1 MPPKLTLLC
10 SRTYNPDV
18 RTLAGSVAAILLMAA
33 SLIVGAPPSHS
44 RQNRNPPSV
53 TPPPSDAT
61 PSQSSNGN
69 SGSGAGPA
77 PAQQPAGAPAQ
88 NGEQNPVQNGTST
101 IRRVTQLVQL
111 VAAVTDRRQKFITD
125 LDVGDFRIL
134 DDGHQQKIS
143 FFSRQ
148 TDLPL
153 RIALLLD
160 TSNSIRD
167 RLNFEQ
173 DASIDF
179 LTDLLRR
186 HKDMAFIMTF
196 DNEPQVVQDYSEDID
211 ILARSIEKQR
221 AGGGTALNDA
231 IYTASQHLLQAP
243 PAPGQDPAVRRVL
256 VVFSDGDDNLSD
268 HSLEEALDMAQRAG
282 VAIYAI
288 STNTTWVALD
298 GETVRKLHESQG
310 EKVLKEFAD
319 QTGGRIFFPYSTNDL
334 ASSFQ
339 DIGAEL
345 RSQYLLAFLPD
356 SLVPNGKFH
365 TLKVETDRKGLTV
378 RTRKGYFAP
387 TSSGV
392 GAIFTPP
399 SR

>member
-1 MPPKLTLLC
+1 
-10 SRTYNPDV
+10 
-18 RTLAGSVAAILLMAA
+18 MAA
-33 SLIVGAPPSHS
+33 SLIPGAPISRAQQNSPSA
-44 RQNRNPPSV
+44 
-53 TPPPSDAT
+53 PPPPANTSPVPGPGAVSGSSAT
-61 PSQSSNGN
+61 SSQSQN
-69 SGSGAGPA
+69 A
-77 PAQQPAGAPAQ
+77 AQPGAPAQ
-88 NGEQNPVQNGTST
+88 SGAQNPAQNATST

-111 VAAVTDRRQKFITD
+111 VAVVTDHRHKFITD
-125 LDVGDFRIL
+125 LDVSDFRVL

-167 RLNFEQ
+167 RLQFEQ

-179 LTDLLRR
+179 LTDVLRR
-186 HKDMAFIMTF
+186 HKDMGFIMTF

-231 IYTASQHLLQAP
+231 IYKASQHLMQAP
-243 PAPGQDPAVRRVL
+243 PAPGKDPEVRRVL
-256 VVFSDGDDNLSD
+256 VIFSDGDDNLSD
-268 HSLEEALDMAQRAG
+268 HSLDDALNMAQRAG
-282 VAIYAI
+282 IAIYAI
-288 STNTTWVALD
+288 STNTNWVALD

-310 EKVLKEFAD
+310 EKILRQFAD

-334 ASSFQ
+334 AESFQ

-345 RSQYLLAFLPD
+345 RSQYLIAFLPD
-356 SLVPNGKFH
+356 SLVPNGRFH
-365 TLKVETDRKGLTV
+365 ALKVETERKGLTV
-378 RTRKGYFAP
+378 RTRRGYFAP
-387 TSSGV
+387 TTSGESEISTV
-392 GAIFTPP
+392 P
-399 SR
+399 SQ

>member
-1 MPPKLTLLC
+1 MRGTLTPPKLTLL
-10 SRTYNPDV
+10 SVHTYNPDV
-18 RTLAGSVAAILLMAA
+18 KALAGFVAAIILMAA
-33 SLIVGAPPSHS
+33 GMVVGVPVA
-44 RQNRNPPSV
+44 RGQQNSPAAS
-53 TPPPSDAT
+53 PPPSASPAQA
-61 PSQSSNGN
+61 PSQNSS
-69 SGSGAGPA
+69 
-77 PAQQPAGAPAQ
+77 
-88 NGEQNPVQNGTST
+88 QNPAQNGTST

-111 VAAVTDRRQKFITD
+111 VATVTDHRQKFITD
-125 LDVGDFRIL
+125 LDVGDFRVL

-243 PAPGQDPAVRRVL
+243 PAPGKDPEVRRVL

-268 HSLEEALDMAQRAG
+268 HSLEDALDMAQRAG
-282 VAIYAI
+282 IAIYAI
-288 STNTTWVALD
+288 STNTNWVALD
-298 GETVRKLHESQG
+298 GEEVRKLHESQG
-310 EKVLKEFAD
+310 EKILKQFAD

-339 DIGAEL
+339 DIGTEL

-365 TLKVETDRKGLTV
+365 TIKVETDRKGLTV

-387 TSSGV
+387 TASGETGISTV
-392 GAIFTPP
+392 PGH
-399 SR
+399 

>member
-1 MPPKLTLLC
+1 M
-10 SRTYNPDV
+10 V
-18 RTLAGSVAAILLMAA
+18 F
-33 SLIVGAPPSHS
+33 GAPTSHV
-44 RQNRNPPSV
+44 QQNPPPAS
-53 TPPPSDAT
+53 PPPTA
-61 PSQSSNGN
+61 PQSQN
-69 SGSGAGPA
+69 PA
-77 PAQQPAGAPAQ
+77 PAK
-88 NGEQNPVQNGTST
+88 NGSST

-111 VAAVTDRRQKFITD
+111 VATVTDRRQKFITD
-125 LDVGDFRIL
+125 LDESDFHIL

-231 IYTASQHLLQAP
+231 IYSASQHLLQAP

-268 HSLEEALDMAQRAG
+268 HSLEDALDMAQRAG
-282 VAIYAI
+282 IAIYAI
-288 STNTTWVALD
+288 STNTNWVALD

-310 EKVLKEFAD
+310 EKILKQFAD

-339 DIGAEL
+339 DIGTEL

-387 TSSGV
+387 TASGESEISAAP
-392 GAIFTPP
+392 GH
-399 SR
+399 